1 MDSGLHRA
9 GAGAGAVRM
18 AVHHRACHRRLDAG
32 RRDWMRGVFAG
43 GDKPEAGSAVM
54 GHFALELFGNSLL
67 FIGVFLLLLW
77 AMERDRDDWP
87 Q

>member
-32 RRDWMRGVFAG
+32 RDYRLLCLLPG

>member
-1 MDSGLHRA
+1 
-9 GAGAGAVRM
+9 
-18 AVHHRACHRRLDAG
+18 
-32 RRDWMRGVFAG
+32 MRGVFAG

>member
-1 MDSGLHRA
+1 
-9 GAGAGAVRM
+9 
-18 AVHHRACHRRLDAG
+18 
-32 RRDWMRGVFAG
+32 
-43 GDKPEAGSAVM
+43 M

-77 AMERDRDDWP
+77 AMERDLDDWP